1 MNLTGIIYI
10 AGMSG
15 LFKVIAQTKN
25 GFVVESL
32 IDQKRMPISSSQRV
46 SSLEDISIFTKGENM
61 PLADVLTKIKENS
74 ATLID
79 TKSDSK
85 TLRSYFKTIVPD
97 YDEEKVYDSD
107 IKKLLTWYSL
117 LKDSPE
123 YWEKKEETLTEGDE
137 KKPITIPKAGEKH
150 FAPIQK
156 EVGKVHSHGGK
167 SSRQVMTQN
176 KGGG

>member
-10 AGMSG
+10 TGMSG

-32 IDQKRMPISSSQRV
+32 TDQKRIPISSTQRV
-46 SSLEDISIFTKGENM
+46 SALEDISIFTKSENI
-61 PLADVLTKIKENS
+61 PLTNVLTKVKENT
-74 ATLID
+74 ATLIGA
-79 TKSDSK
+79 KSDSK

-123 YWEKKEETLTEGDE
+123 YWEKQEEKSAEGNE
-137 KKPITIPKAGEKH
+137 KSSITIPKTDEKH

-156 EVGKVHSHGGK
+156 AVGKARSHGAQNSK
-167 SSRQVMTQN
+167 QVMTQN